1 MASAQPVRQ
10 GRPQPWAPDRRRYTA
25 WHATCIMQYNAQHR
39 MQLCNVAYNC
49 GRSRGVRPVESAQVP
64 PCCSRRLGA
73 QIDRRD
79 SGGWCGRHAIA
90 RMHTC
95 AHVCLQA
102 RTQTHRARGGERR
115 QPRGALGPRE
125 SADLLWF
132 RIQVRAYDRIQP
144 ATVPGR
150 HRIQSR
156 TRPEPPCTSSPHSRT
171 PEGHLPCSAPT
182 PAVPAGLRHTAAMRF
197 ASAQSARQP
206 ACVWQEKFGQFHKT
220 SAIQVR
226 HGPTGL
232 ARGGRW
238 MHGLAAVCEP
248 RDRLGTRHAGRM
260 AG

>member
-1 MASAQPVRQ
+1 MLLATTW
-10 GRPQPWAPDRRRYTA
+10 RPNRPTRFRR
-25 WHATCIMQYNAQHR
+25 
-39 MQLCNVAYNC
+39 L
-49 GRSRGVRPVESAQVP
+49 VRPS
-64 PCCSRRLGA
+64 C
-73 QIDRRD
+73 DRTR
-79 SGGWCGRHAIA
+79 
-90 RMHTC
+90 
-95 AHVCLQA
+95 AHVCSCLSA
-102 RTQTHRARGGERR
+102 SAHANTQGRGVERDG
-115 QPRGALGPRE
+115 QPIRGAWGPRE

-238 MHGLAAVCEP
+238 MHGLAAVCKP

>member
-1 MASAQPVRQ
+1 MLLATTW
-10 GRPQPWAPDRRRYTA
+10 RPNRPTRFRR
-25 WHATCIMQYNAQHR
+25 
-39 MQLCNVAYNC
+39 L
-49 GRSRGVRPVESAQVP
+49 VRPS
-64 PCCSRRLGA
+64 C
-73 QIDRRD
+73 DRTR
-79 SGGWCGRHAIA
+79 
-90 RMHTC
+90 
-95 AHVCLQA
+95 AHVCSCLSA
-102 RTQTHRARGGERR
+102 SAHANTQGAGWRETGSLNAGRWVNRGSPPNLE
-115 QPRGALGPRE
+115 
-125 SADLLWF
+125 WF

-182 PAVPAGLRHTAAMRF
+182 PAVPAGLRHTAAMRLHRR
-197 ASAQSARQP
+197 SRQGNLP

-248 RDRLGTRHAGRM
+248 RDRLGTRHCWMYGRLDFDTS
-260 AG
+260 